1 MKNEIEMKCELY
13 CDNDC
18 LDLPS
23 LAQIQGNR
31 KHIHCCMGY
40 VILESII

>member
-1 MKNEIEMKCELY
+1 MKCELY

-23 LAQIQGNR
+23 LTNIQRGDDNWA
-31 KHIHCCMGY
+31 IHYHMGY
-40 VILESII
+40 VVLESMI